1 MKKTERIGM
10 VRRAVDDIERRKAEA
25 LAACDKD
32 VLAAQ
37 SKLQELESYRA
48 AYVQDF
54 SRRAESGMNGA
65 GVREYQVFLGRL
77 DEALRQQAQILA
89 QSRLK
94 RNAELENWRNAAR
107 RAAAVGNLAS
117 HWQAEERAAAEK
129 VEQKEADE
137 RSQQVWSRRTLGHG
151 S

>member
-10 VRRAVDDIERRKAEA
+10 VRRAVDEIERCKAEA
-25 LAACDKD
+25 LASCERN

-37 SKLQELESYRA
+37 AKLDELEAYRA
-48 AYVQDF
+48 AYVRDF
-54 SRRAESGMNGA
+54 SRRVESGMNGA
-65 GVREYQVFLGRL
+65 NMREFQLFLGRL
-77 DEALRQQAQILA
+77 DEALRHQVQILG
-89 QSRLK
+89 QTQLK
-94 RNAELENWRNAAR
+94 RTAELESWRTAAR

-117 HWQAEERAAAEK
+117 HWQAEERRAVEK

-137 RSQQVWSRRTLGHG
+137 RSQHLWSRKSIGHG

>member
-25 LAACDKD
+25 LATCEKN

-37 SKLQELESYRA
+37 AKLDELEAYRA
-48 AYVQDF
+48 AYVRDF
-54 SRRAESGMNGA
+54 TRRTQSGMNGA

-77 DEALRQQAQILA
+77 DEALRHQAHILTQA
-89 QSRLK
+89 RLQ
-94 RNAELENWRNAAR
+94 RGAELESWRNAAR
-107 RAAAVGNLAS
+107 RAAAVSNLAT
-117 HWQAEERAAAEK
+117 HWQAEERQAAEK
-129 VEQKEADE
+129 IEQKESDE
-137 RSQQVWSRRTLGHG
+137 RSQQLWSRRTIAHG

>member
-10 VRRAVDDIERRKAEA
+10 VRRAVDEIERRKAQA
-25 LAACDKD
+25 LASCERN

-37 SKLQELESYRA
+37 AKLDELEAYRA
-48 AYVQDF
+48 TYVREF
-54 SRRAESGMNGA
+54 SRRVGSGMNGA
-65 GVREYQVFLGRL
+65 DMREYQLFLGRL
-77 DEALRQQAQILA
+77 DEALRHQAQILG
-89 QSRLK
+89 QTQLK
-94 RNAELENWRNAAR
+94 RTAELESWRTAAR

-117 HWQAEERAAAEK
+117 HWQAEERHAVDR

-137 RSQQVWSRRTLGHG
+137 RAQQLWSRKSIRHG

>member
-10 VRRAVDDIERRKAEA
+10 VRRVVETHERRKAEA
-25 LAACDKD
+25 LAACEKN

-37 SKLQELESYRA
+37 AKLDELEAYRA
-48 AYVQDF
+48 AYVRDF
-54 SRRAESGMNGA
+54 ARRAESGINGA

-77 DEALRQQAQILA
+77 DEALRHQAQTLA
-89 QSRLK
+89 QARLQ
-94 RNAELENWRNAAR
+94 RGAELENWRNAAR

-117 HWQAEERAAAEK
+117 HWQAEERLAAEK
-129 VEQKEADE
+129 IEQKESDE
-137 RSQQVWSRRTLGHG
+137 RSQQLWSRRTVVRG

>member
-10 VRRAVDDIERRKAEA
+10 VRRAVETHERRKAEA

-37 SKLQELESYRA
+37 AKLDELEAYRA
-48 AYVQDF
+48 AYVRDF
-54 SRRAESGMNGA
+54 ARRVESGMNGA

-77 DEALRQQAQILA
+77 DEALRQQTQILA
-89 QSRLK
+89 QVRLK

-107 RAAAVGNLAS
+107 RAAAVGNLAT

-129 VEQKEADE
+129 IEQKEADE
-137 RSQQVWSRRTLGHG
+137 RSQQAWVRRTIGHG

>member
-32 VLAAQ
+32 VRAAQ
-37 SKLQELESYRA
+37 AKLEELEAYRT
-48 AYVQDF
+48 AYVRDF
-54 SRRAESGMNGA
+54 ARRAESGMNGA

-77 DEALRQQAQILA
+77 DEALRQQTQILA
-89 QSRLK
+89 QARL
-94 RNAELENWRNAAR
+94 RRDAELENWRDAAR
-107 RAAAVGNLAS
+107 RAAAVGNLAT

-129 VEQKEADE
+129 TEQKEADE
-137 RSQQVWSRRTLGHG
+137 RSQQVWSRRTIGHG